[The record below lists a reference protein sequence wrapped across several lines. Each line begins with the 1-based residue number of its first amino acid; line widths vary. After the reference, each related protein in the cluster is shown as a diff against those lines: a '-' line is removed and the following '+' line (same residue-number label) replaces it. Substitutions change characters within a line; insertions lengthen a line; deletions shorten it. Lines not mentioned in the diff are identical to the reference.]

1 MSPVPC
7 APSPRGQMGGQQR
20 ALKPSART
28 AARLED
34 AGCAL
39 GHSVN
44 LLWAGCNE
52 SAAGDSNGANRNL
65 LLLWRKLVPR

>member
-7 APSPRGQMGGQQR
+7 ATSPRRQMGGQQR
-20 ALKPSART
+20 ALEPSART

-34 AGCAL
+34 ALCAL
-39 GHSVN
+39 GHFVK

-65 LLLWRKLVPR
+65 LLLWRKHVPR

>member
-1 MSPVPC
+1 MAPVPC
-7 APSPRGQMGGQQR
+7 TTSRRRQMGGQQR
-20 ALKPSART
+20 ALEPSART

-34 AGCAL
+34 ARRAL
-39 GHSVN
+39 GHSVK

-65 LLLWRKLVPR
+65 LLLRRKLVPR